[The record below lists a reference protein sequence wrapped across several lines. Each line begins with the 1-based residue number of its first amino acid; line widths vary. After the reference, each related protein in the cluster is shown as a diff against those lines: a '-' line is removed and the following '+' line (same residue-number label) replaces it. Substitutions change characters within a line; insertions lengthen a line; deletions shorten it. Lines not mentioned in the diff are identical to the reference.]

1 MVWGLEGHRPEDRRH
16 AGMIRSRKLWPN
28 KSRSLTMRR
37 RSLALP
43 APGNLP
49 GAERLD
55 IARPVLASLIP
66 VSTLAAM
73 CAKDAGW
80 AFPGHGAMSA
90 PLNVRNGDASRVSA
104 CG

>member
-1 MVWGLEGHRPEDRRH
+1 
-16 AGMIRSRKLWPN
+16 
-28 KSRSLTMRR
+28 MRR

-73 CAKDAGW
+73 CAKDAGC
-80 AFPGHGAMSA
+80 AFRGHGAMSA